1 MKRIF
6 KNIALM
12 ACAGLMLNACDL
24 DEFNP
29 SAGDASLTSF
39 DAWSGLHSYS
49 YSCLN
54 DELYTAMDWLYLAEG
69 GTDLW
74 VAKQTEPTISS
85 YLITKTQ
92 HPTTIHSK
100 KCGNSV
106 IR

>member
-54 DELYTAMDWLYLAEG
+54 DEL
-69 GTDLW
+69 
-74 VAKQTEPTISS
+74 
-85 YLITKTQ
+85 
-92 HPTTIHSK
+92 
-100 KCGNSV
+100 
-106 IR
+106 

>member
-54 DELYTAMDWLYLAEG
+54 DELYYCHGLAIPSRRWYRLVG
-69 GTDLW
+69 
-74 VAKQTEPTISS
+74 
-85 YLITKTQ
+85 
-92 HPTTIHSK
+92 
-100 KCGNSV
+100 C
-106 IR
+106 

>member
-49 YSCLN
+49 YYILPWTGYTWQKVVPTCGLLN
-54 DELYTAMDWLYLAEG
+54 
-69 GTDLW
+69 
-74 VAKQTEPTISS
+74 QTEPTISS